1 MPAVDFLCKKF
12 GLLSQGVVMRNAL
25 LSLALVTLAFLAGC
39 SGGSSNSGGPKLNS
53 IVVMPANP
61 TLTLASAPPASTL
74 QFSAMGIYSDGTSR
88 PLPQVTWSSSNM
100 SAATINSSGLATSAA
115 VGMTAI
121 SATSGSVSGS
131 TALTIAA
138 AAVTLQSITVTPAN
152 PTLHLAAAPPA
163 STLQFTATGNYSDGS
178 TQNLTSQVTW
188 SSSNTATSGSSS
200 GSTLLTITA
209 PAVTLQSITVAPANA
224 SLVLGKTQAFTA
236 TGHYSDGST
245 QNLTTQVIWSSS
257 MTSVAT
263 IASGGLATSVSV
275 GSTTVTA
282 TLGSTSGSTMLTVT
296 AAQLVSIAV
305 TPGNASVP
313 LGTLQQY
320 TATGTYTD
328 NSTKDLTA
336 SVTWS
341 SSATGIATI
350 SSSGL
355 LTARGLGS
363 STIQATSG
371 SISGSTSVTINTA
384 NVVSVSLQPAN
395 ATIANG
401 TNLQYAAIATFN
413 DGSTLNVT
421 IVSGVSWTSSNTSV
435 ATIGPLNGLAV
446 SKGVGSTMIGVSFG
460 SFSDSSTLNVSS
472 ATIQS
477 IAVSPVNP
485 SIAPLTTERFV
496 ATGMFSDGSSQN
508 ITAVANWQSS
518 NTAVATV
525 ANSPGYFGVASALTQ
540 GSTSISAAFTSPGG
554 PSATGSTMLQVTNAT
569 PLAITVTPTSA
580 TISPSANV
588 QYIAIATFTSGSP
601 QNVTLVAT
609 WASSLTSVAT
619 INSTGSATGLSPG
632 STNITAS
639 LGGVTSTAVPLTV
652 TSSPLVSLAVSC
664 TSPQIAQGTS
674 EDCAAIGTFQDGT
687 TQTLTSLV
695 NWTSSQAGVATV
707 SNTSASRGQVN
718 ALSAGSTTLPAYLN
732 GIVGTTTLAVSNA
745 TLTSITV
752 SPATPSIHLGGSQAF
767 TAIGN
772 FNDGTTQTLTTF
784 LGWSSSSPAVA
795 IISPAGLA
803 TSTGTGTT
811 TISATLDGVTGT
823 ATLTVN

>member
-25 LSLALVTLAFLAGC
+25 LSLALVTLALLAGC
-39 SGGSSNSGGPKLNS
+39 SGGSSNGGGPKLNS

-115 VGMTAI
+115 LGMTAI

-178 TQNLTSQVTW
+178 TQNLT
-188 SSSNTATSGSSS
+188 
-200 GSTLLTITA
+200 
-209 PAVTLQSITVAPANA
+209 
-224 SLVLGKTQAFTA
+224 
-236 TGHYSDGST
+236 
-245 QNLTTQVIWSSS
+245 TQVIWSSS
-257 MTSVAT
+257 KTSVAT

-446 SKGVGSTMIGVSFG
+446 SKGVGSTMIGLSFG

-609 WASSLTSVAT
+609 WASSLTSVAN

-687 TQTLTSLV
+687 TQTLTSQV
-695 NWTSSQAGVATV
+695 NWTSSQASVATV
-707 SNTSASRGQVN
+707 SNTSTSRGQVN
-718 ALSAGSTTLPAYLN
+718 ALSAGSTTLTAYLN